1 MPLDTHQYL
10 VGQGWSGS
18 GTGLRQGAIARPIAV
33 TQKKTLA
40 GLGKD
45 RDEAFPFWDH
55 LFSAASKSIQIKLN
69 SDDSDA
75 GSDSEST
82 PATQDLKRTSTGIL
96 SNRRPATGTLADPDS
111 GATTPN
117 LESSDAATP
126 RFSLLVTAKRE
137 AARKGL
143 YARFYRGPVLGPG
156 SSETTQVVE
165 VVEVVA
171 ERLEVDERP
180 PKKKRKVVFEEEKEE
195 EEARRE
201 RRRLK
206 KAAKEEKRAA
216 KEAKA
221 KVIAVSEAED
231 KPKKKSKHDA
241 ESTPAAKVVPKLDK
255 ERNKKRKRVEE
266 EDDDSRTVVEMDMKS
281 SRRKDKVEPVE
292 DKARRKE
299 EKRRRQAEKAQ

>member
-55 LFSAASKSIQIKLN
+55 LFSAASKSIQIKLD

-82 PATQDLKRTSTGIL
+82 PAAQDLKRTSTGIL

-117 LESSDAATP
+117 LESSDAATA

-156 SSETTQVVE
+156 SSEITQVVE

-180 PKKKRKVVFEEEKEE
+180 PKKKRKVVLEEEKEV
-195 EEARRE
+195 RRE

-206 KAAKEEKRAA
+206 RAAKEEKRAA

-221 KVIAVSEAED
+221 KVVAVSEAKD
-231 KPKKKSKHDA
+231 KPKKKKRKHDV
-241 ESTPAAKVVPKLDK
+241 ESTPAAEVVPKLDK
-255 ERNKKRKRVEE
+255 ERNKKRKRVED
-266 EDDDSRTVVEMDMKS
+266 EDDESRTMVEMDMKS
-281 SRRKDKVEPVE
+281 SRRKEKVEPVE

-299 EKRRRQAEKAQ
+299 EKRRRRAEKAQ